1 MRPGTT
7 DETDPSRTRAVVA
20 VGTGTDGDLVEA
32 LTTALG
38 NARLASVLDETRRG
52 LGPRATRIVI
62 RPVLP
67 PGVPRQT
74 APIDYVDPKLVE
86 ALVAWLR
93 DRGRAEIAIAVPGP
107 GGAQTARVVGYEHP
121 VRDLTRD
128 AAPFHYGGRIG
139 DHPVSSSWKD
149 ADVRIL
155 VAKART
161 DRLLMYRGAIV
172 CALGTIPCSDKL
184 ASRFAGAHDIG
195 ECAAEV
201 LDRLPVTFGIIDAWH
216 AADDASDGRGSPR
229 ETGAVLASSDLLAL
243 DWVLGELMGLDGPQ
257 LNPVVKSQL
266 IRRGALDIDRW
277 GDLTEWDPWRN
288 PGVTRSAI
296 VQAGAGRPWGP
307 LAGWRE
313 VPWTAR

>member
-7 DETDPSRTRAVVA
+7 VETDPSRTRAVVA
-20 VGTGTDGDLVEA
+20 VGTGADGDLVDA
-32 LTTALG
+32 LTTALKD
-38 NARLASVLDETRRG
+38 ARIGSALDETRRR

-74 APIDYVDPKLVE
+74 APVDYVDPKLVE
-86 ALVAWLR
+86 ALVPWLR
-93 DRGRAEIAIAVPGP
+93 GRGPAEIAIAVPGP
-107 GGAQTARVVGYEHP
+107 GGAQTARVVGYQCP
-121 VRDLTRD
+121 VVDLTQD
-128 AAPFHYGGRIG
+128 TVPLNYGGRIG
-139 DHPVSSSWKD
+139 QHPVSSSWKD

-155 VAKART
+155 VAKAAT

-172 CALGTIPCSDKL
+172 SALGTIPSSDMM
-184 ASRFAGAHDIG
+184 ARRFAGAHDIA

-201 LDRLPVTFGIIDAWH
+201 LDRFPVTFGIIDAWH
-216 AADDASDGRGSPR
+216 TADDATGGHGSAR
-229 ETGAVLASSDLLAL
+229 ETGAVLASTDLLAL

-266 IRRGALDIDRW
+266 IRLGARDIDRW
-277 GDLTEWDPWRN
+277 GNLTEWEPWRN
-288 PGVTRSAI
+288 PGVTRSAM
-296 VQAGAGRPWGP
+296 VQAGAGRPWGA